1 MAAKK
6 RLQQVQSSVVS
17 SGFTTS
23 LIANPGFV
31 CLMRD

>member
-1 MAAKK
+1 MVDKM
-6 RLQQVQSSVVS
+6 RLQQVKRSVVS